1 MVTYLSVERLD
12 SASLRAHETAPES
25 WAKTQRAAAPQPRG
39 TEHGRHRATK
49 RVWKGLRNGTLD
61 SAKLGEYIRA
71 GFDVNAALNR
81 WGLTALHIAAHWGRL
96 HCIEA
101 LVAAGANVNAT
112 GDSGQAPLHSAAGR
126 HVDCIVALL
135 AAGADPNVATRA
147 GRTPLHKEAARGSVR
162 GVSILLA
169 AGANTEVWAT
179 RDSFDSSGTPLTS
192 AAMSGNPNALPTL
205 LRGGAKNCIMQIE
218 RDLEEELDDSG
229 DAPGSNAVRRFAE
242 DLRRA
247 RRAALLYLRRVAEAG
262 GYLRYERRRR
272 AAVMAMA
279 VRSSK
284 LPAALEIWVQHV
296 ADSFQDPLEE
306 RELFMPGP
314 Y

>member
-1 MVTYLSVERLD
+1 MD
-12 SASLRAHETAPES
+12 ATAQLKE
-25 WAKTQRAAAPQPRG
+25 Q
-39 TEHGRHRATK
+39 
-49 RVWKGLRNGTLD
+49 VWKGIRNGTLD

-81 WGLTALHIAAHWGRL
+81 WGLTALHIAANWGRL
-96 HCIEA
+96 PWIEA

-135 AAGADPNVATRA
+135 AAGADPNATTRSR
-147 GRTPLHKEAARGSVR
+147 RTPLHDEAARGSVR

-169 AGANTEVWAT
+169 VGANTEVWAA

-205 LRGGAKNCIMQIE
+205 LRGGARNCIMQIE
-218 RDLEEELDDSG
+218 GDLQEELDDSG
-229 DAPGSNAVRRFAE
+229 DAPGSNAARRFAA

-247 RRAALLYLRRVAEAG
+247 RRAALRYLRRVHKAG
-262 GYLRYERRRR
+262 GYRKYERCRR
-272 AAVMAMA
+272 AAVMARV

-284 LPAALEIWVQHV
+284 LPAALQIWVEHV
-296 ADSFQDPLEE
+296 ADSFPDPLEE